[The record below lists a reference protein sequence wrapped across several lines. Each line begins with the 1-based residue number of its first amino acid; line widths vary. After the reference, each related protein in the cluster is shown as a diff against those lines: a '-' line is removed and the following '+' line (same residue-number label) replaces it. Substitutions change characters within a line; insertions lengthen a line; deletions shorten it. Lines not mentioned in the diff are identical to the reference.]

1 MNSHSMRPSN
11 IFIIPMTSVWHLF
24 AKYLFIYKNEVGS
37 FQFSFLFYICNN
49 NPTIG
54 KTNKFSQVGNS
65 ILNFFDKCQ

>member
-11 IFIIPMTSVWHLF
+11 KYIISMTGVRHLF
-24 AKYLFIYKNEVGS
+24 AKYLFIYKNEVAN
-37 FQFSFLFYICNN
+37 FQFNFLFYICNN

-54 KTNKFSQVGNS
+54 RINNFSQVGNS